1 MGEFVLKMGYRLKR
15 DMGYGFLSSHKDP
28 VISEF

>member
-1 MGEFVLKMGYRLKR
+1 MGECGLKMGYRLKR
-15 DMGYGFLSSHKDP
+15 DMGHGFLPSHKDP